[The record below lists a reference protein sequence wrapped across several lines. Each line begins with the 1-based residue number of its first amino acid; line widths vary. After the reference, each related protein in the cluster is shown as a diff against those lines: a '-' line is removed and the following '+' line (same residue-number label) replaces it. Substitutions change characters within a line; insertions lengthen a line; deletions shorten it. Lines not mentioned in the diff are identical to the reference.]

1 MNITFPLLHCSTIDA
16 EFGFSSCG
24 RKLTLTDSWT
34 RTSCRMKAEDG
45 IPALETAL
53 SLTSSAE
60 EYMAVLLRNID
71 SLYGHYSRPYLR
83 KWRFRRQCA
92 RQSALSNICNEL
104 LSGRADVV
112 TNFTTSDIGRKTAAR
127 ERR

>member
-1 MNITFPLLHCSTIDA
+1 MSITFPLLHCSTIDA

-60 EYMAVLLRNID
+60 EYMAAFLLNLD
-71 SLYGHYSRPYLR
+71 VFYTHYLRPYLR
-83 KWRFRRQCA
+83 KWRFRRHRA
-92 RQSALSNICNEL
+92 RQSARSNICNEL
-104 LSGRADVV
+104 LSGRAV
-112 TNFTTSDIGRKTAAR
+112 TFVTTSNIGRKTAAR

>member
-1 MNITFPLLHCSTIDA
+1 MSITFPLLHCSTIDA

-60 EYMAVLLRNID
+60 EYLAVFLQNLD
-71 SLYGHYSRPYLR
+71 VFYTHYSRPYLR
-83 KWRFRRQCA
+83 KWRFRRHCA

-112 TNFTTSDIGRKTAAR
+112 TNVTKHDIGRKTAAR
-127 ERR
+127 ERS